1 MVCHHPVYKKNTII
15 HYNTIVLQKRSELTS
30 HYNNNINQRTSI
42 NTHEKTYFIC
52 YISPSIRLIA
62 IKC

>member
-30 HYNNNINQRTSI
+30 HYNNNINQTASI
-42 NTHEKTYFIC
+42 NTHEKTLFAT
-52 YISPSIRLIA
+52 SVLPLD
-62 IKC
+62 